1 MKKRTILFAAIGI
14 LGIIAI
20 KFIFFPSQSDE
31 KEIIAEAKKG
41 TFVISITGTG
51 ELRAKSETEIN
62 APQEIRSLGIYD
74 IKISNLIDEGTHVE
88 AGDFIASLDPT
99 DMQKRISEESINL
112 QKKEQEFKQAQLD
125 TTLTLREAREELVN
139 LQYQLDEKK
148 LIKEQSI
155 YEAPAVIKQ
164 VQLDYE
170 RTQRQLE
177 EKQKNYSTKVAQ
189 ATTKVQIVGSELA
202 KTRSRMSEVMTT
214 MEKLTILAPKD
225 GIVIYAKNWNG
236 KKKVVGSSINMWDP
250 EVAALPDLS
259 VMETITYI
267 NEVDVRNVKKGNK
280 VSISLDSDPNKK
292 LTGSV
297 ISVSNMGEQK
307 PNSDAKVFEV
317 VISVNEKDSTLRP
330 SMTTSCKI
338 ECGVFKDVVY
348 VPLEAVHNAAGKSY
362 VFVKNGSGA
371 ELKEVKTAEMN
382 DTDIIITEGLAG
394 GEKIL
399 LSIGKSNKEKLEAL
413 QKAAEAAPH

>member
-1 MKKRTILFAAIGI
+1 MKIKTISISILSI
-14 LGIIAI
+14 LGILVI

-31 KEIIAEAKKG
+31 KEIIAEAKRG

-62 APQEIRSLGIYD
+62 APQELRSLGIYD
-74 IKISNLIDEGTHVE
+74 IKISDLIDEGTHVE
-88 AGDFIASLDPT
+88 TGDFIASLDPT
-99 DMQKRISEESINL
+99 DLQKRISEESINL

-202 KTRSRMSEVMTT
+202 KTRSKMNDIMNT
-214 MEKLTILAPKD
+214 MQKLTILAPKD

-259 VMETITYI
+259 VMETVTYI

-280 VSISLDSDPNKK
+280 VQISLDSDPNKK
-292 LTGSV
+292 LSGEV
-297 ISVSNMGEQK
+297 ISVSNIGEQK

-317 VISVNEKDSTLRP
+317 IISIHEKDSTLRP

-338 ECGVFKDVVY
+338 ECGVFHDAVS

-362 VFVKNGSGA
+362 VFIKKGSGA
-371 ELKEVKTAEMN
+371 ELTEVKTGEMN
-382 DTDIIITEGLAG
+382 DTDIIIKEGLSG

-399 LSIGKSNKEKLEAL
+399 LSIGKTNKEKLEAL
-413 QKAAEAAPH
+413 QKSTTSTPK

>member
-1 MKKRTILFAAIGI
+1 MKRKIISISILSIIGI
-14 LGIIAI
+14 LAI

-202 KTRSRMSEVMTT
+202 KTRSKMNDIMTT
-214 MEKLTILAPKD
+214 MQKLTILAPKD

-259 VMETITYI
+259 VMETVTYI

-280 VSISLDSDPNKK
+280 VQISLDSDPNKK
-292 LTGSV
+292 LSGEV
-297 ISVSNMGEQK
+297 FSVSNMGEQK

-317 VISVNEKDSTLRP
+317 IISINEKDSTLRP

-338 ECGVFKDVVY
+338 ECGVFHDVVY

-362 VFVKNGSGA
+362 VFIKKGSGA
-371 ELKEVKTAEMN
+371 ELTEVKTGEMN
-382 DTDIIITEGLAG
+382 DTDIIIKEGLSG

-413 QKAAEAAPH
+413 QKSTASTPK

>member
-1 MKKRTILFAAIGI
+1 LKIKTISISILSI
-14 LGIIAI
+14 LGILVI

-31 KEIIAEAKKG
+31 KEIIAEAKRG

-62 APQEIRSLGIYD
+62 APQELRSLGIYD
-74 IKISNLIDEGTHVE
+74 IKISDLIDEGTHVE
-88 AGDFIASLDPT
+88 TGDFIASLDPT
-99 DMQKRISEESINL
+99 DLQKRISEESINL

-202 KTRSRMSEVMTT
+202 KTRSKMNDIMNT
-214 MEKLTILAPKD
+214 MQKLTILAPKD

-259 VMETITYI
+259 VMETVTYI

-280 VSISLDSDPNKK
+280 VQISLDSDPNKK
-292 LTGSV
+292 LSGEV
-297 ISVSNMGEQK
+297 ISVSNIGEQK

-317 VISVNEKDSTLRP
+317 IISIHEKDSTLRP

-338 ECGVFKDVVY
+338 ECGVFHDAVS

-362 VFVKNGSGA
+362 VFIKKGSGA
-371 ELKEVKTAEMN
+371 ELTGVKTGEMN
-382 DTDIIITEGLAG
+382 DTDIIIKEGLSG

-399 LSIGKSNKEKLEAL
+399 LSIGKTNKEKLEAL
-413 QKAAEAAPH
+413 QKSTTSTPK

>member
-1 MKKRTILFAAIGI
+1 LKIKTISISILSI
-14 LGIIAI
+14 LGILVI

-31 KEIIAEAKKG
+31 KEIIAEAKRG

-62 APQEIRSLGIYD
+62 APQELRSLGIYD
-74 IKISNLIDEGTHVE
+74 IKISDLIDEGTHVE
-88 AGDFIASLDPT
+88 TGDFIASLDPT
-99 DMQKRISEESINL
+99 DLQKRISEESINL

-202 KTRSRMSEVMTT
+202 KTRSKMNDIMNT
-214 MEKLTILAPKD
+214 MQKLTILAPKD

-259 VMETITYI
+259 VMETVTYI

-280 VSISLDSDPNKK
+280 VQISLDSDPNKK
-292 LTGSV
+292 LSGEV
-297 ISVSNMGEQK
+297 ISVSNIGEQK

-317 VISVNEKDSTLRP
+317 IISIHEKDSTLRP

-338 ECGVFKDVVY
+338 ECGVFHDAVS

-362 VFVKNGSGA
+362 VFIKKGSGA
-371 ELKEVKTAEMN
+371 ELTEVKTGEMN
-382 DTDIIITEGLAG
+382 DTDIIIKEGLSG

-399 LSIGKSNKEKLEAL
+399 LSIGKTNKEKLEAL
-413 QKAAEAAPH
+413 QKSTTSTPK